1 MSSSSLRVFLLF
13 ISLYTAGGFQSYRVD
28 RCDFNSTDLKD
39 IEYSRSHYYNKLM
52 YVRFRSSVGKF
63 EGYTKD
69 GLIQAD
75 YWNNISSYLEQ
86 MRDEKERYCEPN
98 IKVWYSNILSKSVE
112 PTVRVHS
119 VVPPAGGHPAMLV
132 CSVYDFY
139 PRYIKVSWQRDGE
152 EVSQDVTSTDEL
164 ADGDWFYQL
173 HSHLEYTA
181 CLSALLSVCL
191 SETHLSVPTCLP
203 SDPSMPESERN
214 QIAIG
219 ASGLILGLILSLAGF
234 IYFKRKSRGRI
245 LVPNN

>member
-98 IKVWYSNILSKSVE
+98 IKVWYSNILSKSGKSAA
-112 PTVRVHS
+112 PLQPKSHITLLITDDRLIIHGS
-119 VVPPAGGHPAMLV
+119 TCSSRSNRRTAPPGG
-132 CSVYDFY
+132 
-139 PRYIKVSWQRDGE
+139 
-152 EVSQDVTSTDEL
+152 
-164 ADGDWFYQL
+164 
-173 HSHLEYTA
+173 
-181 CLSALLSVCL
+181 
-191 SETHLSVPTCLP
+191 
-203 SDPSMPESERN
+203 
-214 QIAIG
+214 
-219 ASGLILGLILSLAGF
+219 
-234 IYFKRKSRGRI
+234 
-245 LVPNN
+245 